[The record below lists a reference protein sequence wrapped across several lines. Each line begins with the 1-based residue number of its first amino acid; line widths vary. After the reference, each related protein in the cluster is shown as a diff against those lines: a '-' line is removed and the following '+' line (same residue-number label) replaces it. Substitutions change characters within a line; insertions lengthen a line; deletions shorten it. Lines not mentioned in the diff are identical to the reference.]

1 MNEADVLGRFVP
13 DFGHV
18 VAMMQ
23 FNMYHHYTVDEH
35 LIRAVGC
42 MAAIERGEYEKDHP
56 LSSKL
61 FAQIKNRR
69 ALYVAILL
77 HDIAKGRKRDHS
89 MVGGEIAQS
98 LCPRLGLSP
107 AETEIVIWLVINHL
121 VMSDTSQR
129 RDIADPKTVQDFAS
143 VVQSPE
149 RLRLLLILT
158 VADIRAVGPGVFN
171 GWKGQLLRELYYE
184 TEAVLQGGHS
194 AVTRVER
201 VEQARAALRARLK
214 DLSKPEIETLLDRHY
229 PPYWL
234 AFDDATHEKHARMM
248 AAADREGR
256 ALTVLSETGRS
267 GAATEVT
274 IYTPDHPGLFSRLA
288 GAFAM
293 SGASIVE
300 AKIFTTVHGMAIDVF
315 SIQDAEYGAFDD
327 AHRIKRLEDT
337 IASTLNGGVRT
348 QNIVHPT
355 RLKKREE
362 AFTVEPSVV
371 IDNTASDSYT
381 VIEVNGRDRPGLLH
395 DLTRALFDLSLSIAS
410 ARIATY
416 GERAVD
422 VFYVKD
428 GFGLKIVNLT
438 KLKKIE
444 DRLIAVLSEGQPKR
458 PAEAEPQPND

>member
-1 MNEADVLGRFVP
+1 
-13 DFGHV
+13 
-18 VAMMQ
+18 
-23 FNMYHHYTVDEH
+23 
-35 LIRAVGC
+35 
-42 MAAIERGEYEKDHP
+42 
-56 LSSKL
+56 
-61 FAQIKNRR
+61 
-69 ALYVAILL
+69 
-77 HDIAKGRKRDHS
+77 
-89 MVGGEIAQS
+89 
-98 LCPRLGLSP
+98 
-107 AETEIVIWLVINHL
+107 
-121 VMSDTSQR
+121 
-129 RDIADPKTVQDFAS
+129 
-143 VVQSPE
+143 
-149 RLRLLLILT
+149 
-158 VADIRAVGPGVFN
+158 
-171 GWKGQLLRELYYE
+171 
-184 TEAVLQGGHS
+184 
-194 AVTRVER
+194 
-201 VEQARAALRARLK
+201 
-214 DLSKPEIETLLDRHY
+214 
-229 PPYWL
+229 
-234 AFDDATHEKHARMM
+234 
-248 AAADREGR
+248 
-256 ALTVLSETGRS
+256 
-267 GAATEVT
+267 VT

-327 AHRIKRLEDT
+327 EHRIKRLEDT

-348 QNIVHPT
+348 QNIVHPK

-381 VIEVNGRDRPGLLH
+381 IIEVNGRDRPGLLH

-444 DRLIAVLSEGQPKR
+444 ERLIAVLSDGQPKR
-458 PAEAEPQPND
+458 PAEAEPQPDE